1 MSKNISQ
8 YKLPEYFFKIAMV
21 YSNEPEFLRIMIE
34 NKTLVMMSLGYI
46 ELDTDTRIEYEPEL
60 EKFTEFNAIPDIKS
74 DKKITNNKQ
83 FKDFYKEC
91 FDTVD
96 DIETFS
102 VNKCYKAILK
112 YFDVRAK
119 YNEYMRN
126 IVLADYKKIQS
137 EDYKQFNFIF
147 VKYVK
152 KLKKEFNPSIAADLR
167 FMAGENILSALQLAR
182 YYWLLKNGKLNGE
195 Q

>member
-8 YKLPEYFFKIAMV
+8 YKLPEYFFKIAKF
-21 YSNEPEFLRIMIE
+21 YSNEPVFLRIMIE
-34 NKTLVMMSLGYI
+34 KKTLVMMSLGYI
-46 ELDTDTRIEYEPEL
+46 DLDTRIEYEPEL
-60 EKFTEFNAIPDIKS
+60 ESFTEFNAIPDIKS
-74 DKKITNNKQ
+74 DDKITNNKQ

-96 DIETFS
+96 GIDTFS

-119 YNEYMRN
+119 YNKYMRD

-147 VKYVK
+147 VKYIK
-152 KLKKEFNPSIAADLR
+152 KLKKEFDPSIAADLR
-167 FMAGENILSALQLAR
+167 IMASENILSALQLGR
-182 YYWLLKNGKLNGE
+182 YNWLIKHGKLNGE
-195 Q
+195 E

>member
-1 MSKNISQ
+1 MNKNISQ
-8 YKLPEYFFKIAMV
+8 YKLPEYFFKIAKF
-21 YSNEPEFLRIMIE
+21 YSNDPVFLRNMIE
-34 NKTLVMMSLGYI
+34 KKTLVMMSLGYI
-46 ELDTDTRIEYEPEL
+46 DLDTRIEYEPEL
-60 EKFTEFNAIPDIKS
+60 ESFTEFNVIPDIKS
-74 DKKITNNKQ
+74 DDTITNKK

-96 DIETFS
+96 GIETFS

-119 YNEYMRN
+119 YNKYMRD
-126 IVLADYKKIQS
+126 IVIADYKKIQS

-167 FMAGENILSALQLAR
+167 FMASENILSALQLSR
-182 YYWLLKNGKLNGE
+182 YNWLIKHGKLNGE

>member
-1 MSKNISQ
+1 MNKNISQ
-8 YKLPEYFFKIAMV
+8 YKLPEYFFKIAKF
-21 YSNEPEFLRIMIE
+21 YSNDPVFLRTMIE
-34 NKTLVMMSLGYI
+34 KKTLVMMSLGYI
-46 ELDTDTRIEYEPEL
+46 DLDTRIEYEPEL
-60 EKFTEFNAIPDIKS
+60 ESFTEFNAIPDIKS
-74 DKKITNNKQ
+74 DDTITNNKQ

-91 FDTVD
+91 FDIVD
-96 DIETFS
+96 GIDTFS

-119 YNEYMRN
+119 YNEYMRD
-126 IVLADYKKIQS
+126 IVIADYKKIQS

-147 VKYVK
+147 VKYIK
-152 KLKKEFNPSIAADLR
+152 KLKKEFDPSIAADLR
-167 FMAGENILSALQLAR
+167 FMASENILSALQLSR

>member
-8 YKLPEYFFKIAMV
+8 YKLPEYFFKIAKF
-21 YSNEPEFLRIMIE
+21 YSNDPVFLRRMIE
-34 NKTLVMMSLGYI
+34 KKTLVMMSLGFI
-46 ELDTDTRIEYEPEL
+46 DLDTRIEYEPEL
-60 EKFTEFNAIPDIKS
+60 ESFTEFNAITDIIS
-74 DKKITNNKQ
+74 DDKITNNKQ

-96 DIETFS
+96 GIDTFS

-112 YFDVRAK
+112 YFDVMAK
-119 YNEYMRN
+119 YNEYMKN
-126 IVLADYKKIQS
+126 VVLEDYKKIQS

-152 KLKKEFNPSIAADLR
+152 KLKKEFDPSIAADLR
-167 FMAGENILSALQLAR
+167 IMASENILSALQLER

>member
-1 MSKNISQ
+1 MNKSISQ

-34 NKTLVMMSLGYI
+34 NKSLVMMSLGYI
-46 ELDTDTRIEYEPEL
+46 ELDTDTRIEYDPEL
-60 EKFTEFNAIPDIKS
+60 EKFTKFNAIPDIKS
-74 DKKITNNKQ
+74 DNKITNNKQ

-96 DIETFS
+96 GIETFS
-102 VNKCYKAILK
+102 VDKCYKAILK

-119 YNEYMRN
+119 YNKYLKEV
-126 IVLADYKKIQS
+126 VL
-137 EDYKQFNFIF
+137 EDYKRIQSKDYKEFNTIF

-152 KLKKEFNPSIAADLR
+152 KLKKEFDPCIAAHLR
-167 FMAGENILSALQLAR
+167 IMASENLLSALQLAR

>member
-8 YKLPEYFFKIAMV
+8 YKLPEYFFKIAKF
-21 YSNEPEFLRIMIE
+21 YSNDPVFLRRMIE
-34 NKTLVMMSLGYI
+34 KKTLVMMSLGFI
-46 ELDTDTRIEYEPEL
+46 DLDTRIEYEPEL
-60 EKFTEFNAIPDIKS
+60 ESFTEFNAITDIKS
-74 DKKITNNKQ
+74 DDKITNDKQ

-96 DIETFS
+96 GIDTFS

-112 YFDVRAK
+112 YFDVLAK
-119 YNEYMRN
+119 YNEYMKN
-126 IVLADYKKIQS
+126 VVLEDYKKIQS

-152 KLKKEFNPSIAADLR
+152 KLKKEFDPSIAADLR
-167 FMAGENILSALQLAR
+167 IMASENILSALQLAR

>member
-8 YKLPEYFFKIAMV
+8 YKLPEYFFKIAKF
-21 YSNEPEFLRIMIE
+21 YSNDPVFLRRMIE
-34 NKTLVMMSLGYI
+34 KKTLVMMSLGFI
-46 ELDTDTRIEYEPEL
+46 DLDTRIEYEPEL
-60 EKFTEFNAIPDIKS
+60 ESFTEFNAITDIKT
-74 DKKITNNKQ
+74 DDKITNDKQ

-96 DIETFS
+96 GIDTFS

-112 YFDVRAK
+112 YFDVLAK
-119 YNEYMRN
+119 YNEYMKN
-126 IVLADYKKIQS
+126 VVLEDYKKIQS

-152 KLKKEFNPSIAADLR
+152 KLKKEFDLR
-167 FMAGENILSALQLAR
+167 YNWHVITG
-182 YYWLLKNGKLNGE
+182 Y
-195 Q
+195 

>member
-8 YKLPEYFFKIAMV
+8 YKLPEYFFKIAKF
-21 YSNEPEFLRIMIE
+21 YSNDPVFLRRMIE
-34 NKTLVMMSLGYI
+34 KKTLVMMSLGFI
-46 ELDTDTRIEYEPEL
+46 DLDTRIEYEPEL
-60 EKFTEFNAIPDIKS
+60 ESFTEFNAITDIKT
-74 DKKITNNKQ
+74 DDKITNDKQ

-96 DIETFS
+96 GIDTFS

-112 YFDVRAK
+112 YFDVLAK
-119 YNEYMRN
+119 YNEYMKN
-126 IVLADYKKIQS
+126 VVLEDYKKIQS

-152 KLKKEFNPSIAADLR
+152 KLKKEFDPSIAADLR
-167 FMAGENILSALQLAR
+167 IMASENILSALQLER

>member
-1 MSKNISQ
+1 MNKNISQ
-8 YKLPEYFFKIAMV
+8 YKLPEYFFKIAKF
-21 YSNEPEFLRIMIE
+21 YSNDPVFLRIMIE
-34 NKTLVMMSLGYI
+34 KKTLVMMSLGYI
-46 ELDTDTRIEYEPEL
+46 DLDTRIEYEPEL
-60 EKFTEFNAIPDIKS
+60 ESFTEFNAIQDIKS
-74 DKKITNNKQ
+74 DDIITNNKK

-91 FDTVD
+91 FATVD
-96 DIETFS
+96 GIDTFS

-119 YNEYMRN
+119 YNEYMRDV
-126 IVLADYKKIQS
+126 VLADYKKIQS

-152 KLKKEFNPSIAADLR
+152 KLKKEFDPSIAADLR
-167 FMAGENILSALQLAR
+167 FMASENILSALQLAR
-182 YYWLLKNGKLNGE
+182 YNWLIKHGKLNGE

>member
-1 MSKNISQ
+1 MNKNINQ
-8 YKLPEYFFKIAMV
+8 YKLPEYFFKIAKV

-46 ELDTDTRIEYEPEL
+46 ELETRIIYKPEL
-60 EKFTEFNAIPDIKS
+60 EQFTKYSAIPDIKS
-74 DKKITNNKQ
+74 DDKITNNKQ

-96 DIETFS
+96 GIDTFS

-112 YFDVRAK
+112 YFDIIDKFIK
-119 YNEYMRN
+119 YIRD
-126 IVLADYKKIQS
+126 IVLVDYKKVQS
-137 EDYKQFNFIF
+137 EDYKQFNMIF

-152 KLKKEFNPSIAADLR
+152 KLKKEFDPCIVAHLR
-167 FMAGENILSALQLAR
+167 IMANENLLSALQLER

>member
-8 YKLPEYFFKIAMV
+8 YKLPEYFFKIAKF
-21 YSNEPEFLRIMIE
+21 YSNDPVFLRRMIE
-34 NKTLVMMSLGYI
+34 KKTLVMMSLGFI
-46 ELDTDTRIEYEPEL
+46 DLDTRIEYEPEL
-60 EKFTEFNAIPDIKS
+60 ESFTEFNAITDIKT
-74 DKKITNNKQ
+74 DDKITNDKQ

-96 DIETFS
+96 GIDTFS

-112 YFDVRAK
+112 YFDVLAK
-119 YNEYMRN
+119 YNEYMKN
-126 IVLADYKKIQS
+126 VVLEDYKKIQS

-152 KLKKEFNPSIAADLR
+152 KLKKEFDPSIAADLR
-167 FMAGENILSALQLAR
+167 IMASENILSALQLAR

>member
-1 MSKNISQ
+1 MNKNINQ
-8 YKLPEYFFKIAMV
+8 YKLPEYFFKIAKV

-46 ELDTDTRIEYEPEL
+46 DLNTRITYEPEL
-60 EKFTEFNAIPDIKS
+60 EQFTEFNAIPDIKS
-74 DKKITNNKQ
+74 DVKITNNKQ

-96 DIETFS
+96 GIDTFS

-112 YFDVRAK
+112 YFDVIAK
-119 YNEYMRN
+119 YNKYMRD

-137 EDYKQFNFIF
+137 EDHKQFNMIF

-152 KLKKEFNPSIAADLR
+152 KLKKEFDSCIAAHLR
-167 FMAGENILSALQLAR
+167 IMASGNILSALQLAR

>member
-8 YKLPEYFFKIAMV
+8 YKLPEYFFKIAKF
-21 YSNEPEFLRIMIE
+21 YSNDPVFLRRMIE
-34 NKTLVMMSLGYI
+34 KKTLVMMSLGFI
-46 ELDTDTRIEYEPEL
+46 DLDTRIEYEPEL
-60 EKFTEFNAIPDIKS
+60 ESFTEFNAITDIKT
-74 DKKITNNKQ
+74 DDKITNDKQ

-96 DIETFS
+96 GVDTFS

-112 YFDVRAK
+112 YFDVMAK
-119 YNEYMRN
+119 YNEYMKN
-126 IVLADYKKIQS
+126 VVLEDYKKIQS

-152 KLKKEFNPSIAADLR
+152 KLKKEFDPSIAADLR
-167 FMAGENILSALQLAR
+167 IMASENILSALQLAR

>member
-8 YKLPEYFFKIAMV
+8 YKLPEYFFKIAKF
-21 YSNEPEFLRIMIE
+21 YSNDPVFLRRMIE
-34 NKTLVMMSLGYI
+34 KKTLVMMSLGFI
-46 ELDTDTRIEYEPEL
+46 DLDTRIEYEPEL
-60 EKFTEFNAIPDIKS
+60 ESFTEFNAITDIKT
-74 DKKITNNKQ
+74 DDKITNDKQ

-96 DIETFS
+96 GIDTFS

-112 YFDVRAK
+112 YFDVIAK
-119 YNEYMRN
+119 YNEYMKN
-126 IVLADYKKIQS
+126 VVLEDYKKIQS

-152 KLKKEFNPSIAADLR
+152 KLKKEFDPSIAADLR
-167 FMAGENILSALQLAR
+167 IMASENILSALQLAR

>member
-8 YKLPEYFFKIAMV
+8 YKLPEYFFKIAKF
-21 YSNEPEFLRIMIE
+21 YSNDPVFLRRMIE
-34 NKTLVMMSLGYI
+34 KKTLVMMSLGFI
-46 ELDTDTRIEYEPEL
+46 DLDTRIEYEPEL
-60 EKFTEFNAIPDIKS
+60 ESFTEFNAITDIKT
-74 DKKITNNKQ
+74 DDKITNDKQ

-96 DIETFS
+96 GIDTFS

-112 YFDVRAK
+112 YFDVVAK
-119 YNEYMRN
+119 YNEYMKN
-126 IVLADYKKIQS
+126 VVLEDYKKIQS

-152 KLKKEFNPSIAADLR
+152 KLKKEFDPSIAADLR
-167 FMAGENILSALQLAR
+167 IMANENILSALQLAR

>member
-8 YKLPEYFFKIAMV
+8 YKLPEYFFKIAKF
-21 YSNEPEFLRIMIE
+21 YSNDPVFLRRMIE
-34 NKTLVMMSLGYI
+34 KKTLVMMSLGFI
-46 ELDTDTRIEYEPEL
+46 DLDTRIEYEPEL
-60 EKFTEFNAIPDIKS
+60 ESFTEFNAITDIKT
-74 DKKITNNKQ
+74 DDKITNDKQ

-96 DIETFS
+96 GIDTFS

-112 YFDVRAK
+112 YFDVMAK
-119 YNEYMRN
+119 YNKYMRDV
-126 IVLADYKKIQS
+126 VLEDYKKIQS

-152 KLKKEFNPSIAADLR
+152 KLKKEFDPSIAADLR
-167 FMAGENILSALQLAR
+167 IMASENILSALQLER

>member
-8 YKLPEYFFKIAMV
+8 YKLPEYFFKIAKF
-21 YSNEPEFLRIMIE
+21 YSNDPVFLRRMIE
-34 NKTLVMMSLGYI
+34 KKTLVMMSLGFI
-46 ELDTDTRIEYEPEL
+46 DLDTRIEYEPEL
-60 EKFTEFNAIPDIKS
+60 ESFTEFNAITDIKT
-74 DKKITNNKQ
+74 DDKITNDKQ

-96 DIETFS
+96 GIDTFS

-112 YFDVRAK
+112 YFDVIAK
-119 YNEYMRN
+119 YNEYMKN
-126 IVLADYKKIQS
+126 VVLEDYKKIQS

-152 KLKKEFNPSIAADLR
+152 KLKKEFDPSIAADLR
-167 FMAGENILSALQLAR
+167 IMASENILSALQLER

>member
-1 MSKNISQ
+1 MNKNINQ
-8 YKLPEYFFKIAMV
+8 YKLPEYFYKIAKV

-46 ELDTDTRIEYEPEL
+46 DLNTRITYEPEL
-60 EKFTEFNAIPDIKS
+60 EQFTKYSAIPDIKS
-74 DKKITNNKQ
+74 DDKITNNKQ

-96 DIETFS
+96 GIDTFS

-112 YFDVRAK
+112 YFDVIAK
-119 YNEYMRN
+119 YNKYMRD

-137 EDYKQFNFIF
+137 EDYKQFNMIF

-152 KLKKEFNPSIAADLR
+152 KLKKEFDPCIAAHLR
-167 FMAGENILSALQLAR
+167 IMASENLLSALQLER

>member
-8 YKLPEYFFKIAMV
+8 YKLPEYFFKIAKF
-21 YSNEPEFLRIMIE
+21 YSNDPVFLRRMIE
-34 NKTLVMMSLGYI
+34 KKTLVMMSLGFI
-46 ELDTDTRIEYEPEL
+46 DLDTRIEYEPEL
-60 EKFTEFNAIPDIKS
+60 ESFTEFNAITDIKT
-74 DKKITNNKQ
+74 DDKITNDKQ

-96 DIETFS
+96 GIDTFS

-112 YFDVRAK
+112 YFDVMAK
-119 YNEYMRN
+119 YNEYMKN
-126 IVLADYKKIQS
+126 VVLEDYKKIQS

-152 KLKKEFNPSIAADLR
+152 KLKKEFDPSIAADLR
-167 FMAGENILSALQLAR
+167 IMASENILSALQLAR

>member
-8 YKLPEYFFKIAMV
+8 YKLPEYFFKIAKF
-21 YSNEPEFLRIMIE
+21 YSNDPVFLRRMIE
-34 NKTLVMMSLGYI
+34 KKTLVMMSLGFI
-46 ELDTDTRIEYEPEL
+46 DLDTRIEYEPEL
-60 EKFTEFNAIPDIKS
+60 ESFTEFNAITDIKS
-74 DKKITNNKQ
+74 DDKITNDKQ

-96 DIETFS
+96 GIDTFS

-112 YFDVRAK
+112 YFDVVAK
-119 YNEYMRN
+119 YNEYMKN
-126 IVLADYKKIQS
+126 VVLEDYKKIQS

-152 KLKKEFNPSIAADLR
+152 KLKKEFDPSIAADLR
-167 FMAGENILSALQLAR
+167 IMASENILSALQLAR

>member
-8 YKLPEYFFKIAMV
+8 YKLPEYFFKIAKF
-21 YSNEPEFLRIMIE
+21 YSNDPVFLRRMIE
-34 NKTLVMMSLGYI
+34 KKTLVMMSLGFI
-46 ELDTDTRIEYEPEL
+46 DLDTRIEYEPEL
-60 EKFTEFNAIPDIKS
+60 ESFTEFNAITDIKT
-74 DKKITNNKQ
+74 DDKITNDKQ

-96 DIETFS
+96 GIDTFS

-112 YFDVRAK
+112 YFDVMAK
-119 YNEYMRN
+119 YNEYMKN
-126 IVLADYKKIQS
+126 VVLEDYKKIKS

-152 KLKKEFNPSIAADLR
+152 KLKKEFDPSIAADLR
-167 FMAGENILSALQLAR
+167 IMASENILSALQLER

>member
-8 YKLPEYFFKIAMV
+8 YKLPEYFFKIAKF
-21 YSNEPEFLRIMIE
+21 YSNDPVFLRRMIE
-34 NKTLVMMSLGYI
+34 KKTLVMMSLGFI
-46 ELDTDTRIEYEPEL
+46 DLDTRIEYEPEL
-60 EKFTEFNAIPDIKS
+60 ESFTEFNAITDIKT
-74 DKKITNNKQ
+74 DDKITNDKQ

-96 DIETFS
+96 GLDTFS

-112 YFDVRAK
+112 YFDVMAK
-119 YNEYMRN
+119 YNEYMKN
-126 IVLADYKKIQS
+126 VVLEDYKKIQS

-152 KLKKEFNPSIAADLR
+152 KLKKEFDPSIAADLR
-167 FMAGENILSALQLAR
+167 IMASENILSALQLAR

>member
-8 YKLPEYFFKIAMV
+8 YKLPEYFFKIAKF
-21 YSNEPEFLRIMIE
+21 YSNDPVFLRRMIE
-34 NKTLVMMSLGYI
+34 KKTLVMMSLGFI
-46 ELDTDTRIEYEPEL
+46 DLDTRIEYEPEL
-60 EKFTEFNAIPDIKS
+60 ESFTEFNAITDIIS
-74 DKKITNNKQ
+74 DDKITNNKQ

-96 DIETFS
+96 GIDTFS

-112 YFDVRAK
+112 YFDVMAK
-119 YNEYMRN
+119 YNEYMKN
-126 IVLADYKKIQS
+126 VVLEDYKKIQS

-152 KLKKEFNPSIAADLR
+152 KLKKEFDPSIAADLR
-167 FMAGENILSALQLAR
+167 IMASENILSALQLAR

>member
-1 MSKNISQ
+1 MNKNISQ
-8 YKLPEYFFKIAMV
+8 YKLPEYFFKIAKF
-21 YSNEPEFLRIMIE
+21 YSNDPVFLRRMIE
-34 NKTLVMMSLGYI
+34 KKTLVMMSLGYI
-46 ELDTDTRIEYEPEL
+46 DLDTRIEYEPEL
-60 EKFTEFNAIPDIKS
+60 ESFTEFNAIPDIKS
-74 DKKITNNKQ
+74 DDLITNNKQ

-96 DIETFS
+96 GIDTFS

-119 YNEYMRN
+119 YNVYMRDV
-126 IVLADYKKIQS
+126 VLEDYKKIQS

-152 KLKKEFNPSIAADLR
+152 KLKKEFDPSIAADLR
-167 FMAGENILSALQLAR
+167 IMASENILSALQLAR

-195 Q
+195 E

>member
-8 YKLPEYFFKIAMV
+8 YKLPEYFFKIAKF
-21 YSNEPEFLRIMIE
+21 YSNDPVFLRRMIE
-34 NKTLVMMSLGYI
+34 KKTLVMMSLGFI
-46 ELDTDTRIEYEPEL
+46 DLDTRIEYEPEL
-60 EKFTEFNAIPDIKS
+60 ESYTEFNAITDIKT
-74 DKKITNNKQ
+74 DDKITNDKQ

-96 DIETFS
+96 GIDTFS

-112 YFDVRAK
+112 YFDVMAK
-119 YNEYMRN
+119 YNEYMKN
-126 IVLADYKKIQS
+126 VVLEDYKKIQS

-152 KLKKEFNPSIAADLR
+152 KLKKEFDPSIAADLR
-167 FMAGENILSALQLAR
+167 IMASENILSALQLAR

>member
-1 MSKNISQ
+1 MNKNINQ
-8 YKLPEYFFKIAMV
+8 YKLPEYFYKIAKV

-34 NKTLVMMSLGYI
+34 NKTLVMMSLGFI
-46 ELDTDTRIEYEPEL
+46 DLETRIEYEPEL
-60 EKFTEFNAIPDIKS
+60 ESFTKFNAIPDIKS
-74 DKKITNNKQ
+74 DVKITNNKQ

-96 DIETFS
+96 GIDTFS

-112 YFDVRAK
+112 YFDVIAK
-119 YNEYMRN
+119 YNEYIRDK
-126 IVLADYKKIQS
+126 VLADYKKIQS
-137 EDYKQFNFIF
+137 EDHKQFNMIF

-152 KLKKEFNPSIAADLR
+152 KLKKEFDPCIAAHLR
-167 FMAGENILSALQLAR
+167 IMASENLLSALQLAR

-195 Q
+195 E

>member
-1 MSKNISQ
+1 MNKNINQ
-8 YKLPEYFFKIAMV
+8 YKLPEYFYKIAKV

-46 ELDTDTRIEYEPEL
+46 DLNTRITYEPEL
-60 EKFTEFNAIPDIKS
+60 EQFTKYSAIPDIKS
-74 DKKITNNKQ
+74 DDKITNNKN

-96 DIETFS
+96 GIDTFS

-112 YFDVRAK
+112 YFDVVAK
-119 YNEYMRN
+119 YNKYMID

-137 EDYKQFNFIF
+137 EDHKQFNMIF

-152 KLKKEFNPSIAADLR
+152 KLKKEFDPCIAAHLR
-167 FMAGENILSALQLAR
+167 IMASGNILSALQLAR

>member
-8 YKLPEYFFKIAMV
+8 YKLPEYFFKIAKF
-21 YSNEPEFLRIMIE
+21 YSNDPVFLRRMIE
-34 NKTLVMMSLGYI
+34 KKTLVMMSLGFI
-46 ELDTDTRIEYEPEL
+46 DLDTRIEYEPEL
-60 EKFTEFNAIPDIKS
+60 ESFTEFNAITDIKS
-74 DKKITNNKQ
+74 DDKITNDKQ

-96 DIETFS
+96 GIDTFS

-112 YFDVRAK
+112 YFDVLAK
-119 YNEYMRN
+119 YNEYMKN
-126 IVLADYKKIQS
+126 VVLEDYKKIKS

-152 KLKKEFNPSIAADLR
+152 KLKKEFDPSIAADLR
-167 FMAGENILSALQLAR
+167 IMASENILSALQLAR

>member
-8 YKLPEYFFKIAMV
+8 YKLPEYFFKIAKF
-21 YSNEPEFLRIMIE
+21 YSNDPVFLRRMIE
-34 NKTLVMMSLGYI
+34 KKTLVMMSLGFI
-46 ELDTDTRIEYEPEL
+46 DLDTRIEYEPEL
-60 EKFTEFNAIPDIKS
+60 ESFTEFNAITDIKT
-74 DKKITNNKQ
+74 DDKITNDKQ

-96 DIETFS
+96 GIDTFS

-112 YFDVRAK
+112 YFDVVAK
-119 YNEYMRN
+119 YNEYMKN
-126 IVLADYKKIQS
+126 VVLEDYKKIQS

-152 KLKKEFNPSIAADLR
+152 KLKKEFDPSIAADLR
-167 FMAGENILSALQLAR
+167 IMASENILSALQLER

>member
-8 YKLPEYFFKIAMV
+8 YKLPEYFFKIAKF
-21 YSNEPEFLRIMIE
+21 YSNDPVFLRRMIE
-34 NKTLVMMSLGYI
+34 KKTLVMMSLGFI
-46 ELDTDTRIEYEPEL
+46 DLDTRIEYEPEL
-60 EKFTEFNAIPDIKS
+60 ESFTEFNAITDIKS
-74 DKKITNNKQ
+74 DDKITNNKQ

-96 DIETFS
+96 GIDTFS

-112 YFDVRAK
+112 YFDVMVK
-119 YNEYMRN
+119 YNEYMKN
-126 IVLADYKKIQS
+126 VVLEDYKKIQS

-152 KLKKEFNPSIAADLR
+152 KLKKEFDPSIAADLR
-167 FMAGENILSALQLAR
+167 IMASENILSALQLAR

>member
-1 MSKNISQ
+1 MRQLEEFSKRVETQLSVKSIT
-8 YKLPEYFFKIAMV
+8 KEIEYIDL
-21 YSNEPEFLRIMIE
+21 E
-34 NKTLVMMSLGYI
+34 
-46 ELDTDTRIEYEPEL
+46 TRIEYEPEL
-60 EKFTEFNAIPDIKS
+60 ESFTEFNAIPDIKS
-74 DKKITNNKQ
+74 DDKITNNKN

-96 DIETFS
+96 GIDTFS

-112 YFDVRAK
+112 YFDVIDK
-119 YNEYMRN
+119 YIKYMRY
-126 IVLADYKKIQS
+126 IVLADYKKYKS
-137 EDYKQFNFIF
+137 EDYKLFNMIF

-152 KLKKEFNPSIAADLR
+152 KLKKEFDPCIVAHLR
-167 FMAGENILSALQLAR
+167 IMASGNILSALQLER

>member
-8 YKLPEYFFKIAMV
+8 YKLPEYFFKIAKF
-21 YSNEPEFLRIMIE
+21 YSNDPVFLRRMIE
-34 NKTLVMMSLGYI
+34 KKTLVMMSLGFI
-46 ELDTDTRIEYEPEL
+46 DLDTRIEYEPEL
-60 EKFTEFNAIPDIKS
+60 ESFTEFNAITDIIS
-74 DKKITNNKQ
+74 DDKITNNKQ

-96 DIETFS
+96 GIDTFS

-112 YFDVRAK
+112 YFDVLAK
-119 YNEYMRN
+119 YNEYMKN
-126 IVLADYKKIQS
+126 VVLEDYKKIQS

-152 KLKKEFNPSIAADLR
+152 KLKKEFDPSIAADLR
-167 FMAGENILSALQLAR
+167 IMASENILSALQLAR

>member
-8 YKLPEYFFKIAMV
+8 YKLPEYFFKIAKF
-21 YSNEPEFLRIMIE
+21 YSNDPVFLRRMIE
-34 NKTLVMMSLGYI
+34 KKTLVMMSLGFI
-46 ELDTDTRIEYEPEL
+46 DLDTRIEYEPEL
-60 EKFTEFNAIPDIKS
+60 ESFTEFNAITDIIS
-74 DKKITNNKQ
+74 DDKITNNKQ

-96 DIETFS
+96 GVDTFS

-112 YFDVRAK
+112 YFDVMAK
-119 YNEYMRN
+119 YNEYMKN
-126 IVLADYKKIQS
+126 VVLEDYKKIQS

-152 KLKKEFNPSIAADLR
+152 KLKKEFDPSIAADLR
-167 FMAGENILSALQLAR
+167 IMASENILSALQLAR

>member
-1 MSKNISQ
+1 MNKNISQ
-8 YKLPEYFFKIAMV
+8 YKLPEYFFKIAKF
-21 YSNEPEFLRIMIE
+21 YSNDPVFLRRMIE
-34 NKTLVMMSLGYI
+34 KKTLVMMSLGFI
-46 ELDTDTRIEYEPEL
+46 DLDTRIEYEPEL
-60 EKFTEFNAIPDIKS
+60 ESFTEFNAITDIIS
-74 DKKITNNKQ
+74 DDKITNDKQ

-96 DIETFS
+96 GVDTFS

-112 YFDVRAK
+112 YFDVVAK
-119 YNEYMRN
+119 YNEYMKN
-126 IVLADYKKIQS
+126 VVLEDYKKIQS

-152 KLKKEFNPSIAADLR
+152 KLKKEFDPSIAADLR
-167 FMAGENILSALQLAR
+167 IMASENILSALQLAR

>member
-8 YKLPEYFFKIAMV
+8 YKLPEYFFKIAKF
-21 YSNEPEFLRIMIE
+21 YSNDPVFLRRMIE
-34 NKTLVMMSLGYI
+34 KKTLVMMSLGFI
-46 ELDTDTRIEYEPEL
+46 DLDTRIEYEPEL
-60 EKFTEFNAIPDIKS
+60 ESFTEFNAITDIKS
-74 DKKITNNKQ
+74 DDKITNDKQ

-96 DIETFS
+96 GVDTFS

-112 YFDVRAK
+112 YFDVIAK
-119 YNEYMRN
+119 YNEYMKN
-126 IVLADYKKIQS
+126 VVLEDYKKIQS

-152 KLKKEFNPSIAADLR
+152 KLKKEFDPSIAADLR
-167 FMAGENILSALQLAR
+167 IMASENILSALQLAR

>member
-1 MSKNISQ
+1 MNKTISQ
-8 YKLPEYFFKIAMV
+8 YKLPEYFFKIAKF
-21 YSNEPEFLRIMIE
+21 YSNEPDFLRIMIE
-34 NKTLVMMSLGYI
+34 KKTLVMMSLGFI
-46 ELDTDTRIEYEPEL
+46 DLDTRIEYEPEL
-60 EKFTEFNAIPDIKS
+60 ESFTEFNAISEIKS
-74 DKKITNNKQ
+74 DDKITNNKQ

-96 DIETFS
+96 GIDTFS

-119 YNEYMRN
+119 YNEYMRE

-137 EDYKQFNFIF
+137 EDYKQFNMIFI
-147 VKYVK
+147 KYVK
-152 KLKKEFNPSIAADLR
+152 KLKKEFDPSIAADLR
-167 FMAGENILSALQLAR
+167 IMASENILSALQLGR

>member
-1 MSKNISQ
+1 MNKNISQ
-8 YKLPEYFFKIAMV
+8 YKLPEYFFKIAKF
-21 YSNEPEFLRIMIE
+21 YSNEPVFLRIMIE
-34 NKTLVMMSLGYI
+34 KKTLVMMSLGYI
-46 ELDTDTRIEYEPEL
+46 DLDTRIEYEPEL
-60 EKFTEFNAIPDIKS
+60 ESFTEFNAIPDIKS
-74 DKKITNNKQ
+74 DDTITNNKK

-96 DIETFS
+96 GIETFS

-112 YFDVRAK
+112 YFDVIAK
-119 YNEYMRN
+119 YNKYMRD
-126 IVLADYKKIQS
+126 IVIADYKKIQS

-152 KLKKEFNPSIAADLR
+152 KLKKEFDPSIAADLR
-167 FMAGENILSALQLAR
+167 FMASENILSALQLSR
-182 YYWLLKNGKLNGE
+182 YNWLIKHGKLNGE